1 MLVWSAVLIAELL
14 PRFDVVMGIIGGTL
28 TGPLIFILP
37 PLFYQKMTKL
47 EQIYYQ
53 EMGRIQ
59 SRNAGG
65 DDEDPLIPP
74 SPYGAIERREATSSM
89 DESENGEF
97 YARLCEWIDR
107 FCRFLYS
114 DCILSIVVIGFGIG
128 ATLVST
134 YYNLFDVKDIGT
146 MFWKSCASNI
156 TIASD
161 L

>member
-1 MLVWSAVLIAELL
+1 
-14 PRFDVVMGIIGGTL
+14 MGIIGGTL

-59 SRNAGG
+59 SRNAAG
-65 DDEDPLIPP
+65 DDDDPLIPP
-74 SPYGAIERREATSSM
+74 SPYGAIERRERTSSM
-89 DESENGEF
+89 DG
-97 YARLCEWIDR
+97 
-107 FCRFLYS
+107 

-134 YYNLFDVKDIGT
+134 YYNLFDVKGIGT
-146 MFWKSCASNI
+146 MFWKSCATNI